1 MMLKDKI
8 KKFKFF
14 ICVNIILATII
25 GVYAQD
31 IDYFIVD
38 TAYYIVGDHFNS
50 SSQLYLYVLTILTV
64 LSIALFITTP
74 ILIYRFT
81 KKTSVEKQIFT
92 IYQIANILIGLQT
105 SMFSLFVLGMSMS
118 CG

>member
-1 MMLKDKI
+1 MLKDKI

-31 IDYFIVD
+31 IDYYIVD
-38 TAYYIVGDHFNS
+38 TAYYIVGNHFNS
-50 SSQLYLYVLTILTV
+50 ISELYLYLLTILTV

>member
-1 MMLKDKI
+1 MLKDKI

-14 ICVNIILATII
+14 ICVNILLATII

-31 IDYFIVD
+31 I
-38 TAYYIVGDHFNS
+38 AYYIVDDYSVS
-50 SSQLYLYVLTILTV
+50 SSELYLYLLTILTV
-64 LSIALFITTP
+64 LSIALFFTTP
-74 ILIYRFT
+74 VLIYRFI

-105 SMFSLFVLGMSMS
+105 SMSSLFVLGMS

>member
-1 MMLKDKI
+1 MLKGKI
-8 KKFKFF
+8 KKFKLF

-31 IDYFIVD
+31 I
-38 TAYYIVGDHFNS
+38 AYYIVDDYS
-50 SSQLYLYVLTILTV
+50 VSISELYLYLLTILTV

-81 KKTSVEKQIFT
+81 KKSNSLSIGFTSTFFQ
-92 IYQIANILIGLQT
+92 
-105 SMFSLFVLGMSMS
+105 
-118 CG
+118 

>member
-1 MMLKDKI
+1 MLKDKI

-14 ICVNIILATII
+14 ICVNIILATIL

-31 IDYFIVD
+31 IDYYIVD
-38 TAYYIVGDHFNS
+38 TAYHIVGDHFNS
-50 SSQLYLYVLTILTV
+50 ISELYLYVLTILTV

-105 SMFSLFVLGMSMS
+105 SLFSLFVLGMSMS

>member
-1 MMLKDKI
+1 MLKDKI
-8 KKFKFF
+8 KKFKFL

-31 IDYFIVD
+31 I
-38 TAYYIVGDHFNS
+38 AYYIVDNYSIS
-50 SSQLYLYVLTILTV
+50 SSELYLYVLTILTV
-64 LSIALFITTP
+64 LSIALFFTTP

-92 IYQIANILIGLQT
+92 IYLIANILIGLQT
-105 SMFSLFVLGMSMS
+105 SMSSLFVLGMSW
-118 CG
+118 G

>member
-1 MMLKDKI
+1 MILKDKI

-25 GVYAQD
+25 GVYAQG
-31 IDYFIVD
+31 I
-38 TAYYIVGDHFNS
+38 AYYIVDDYSVS

-74 ILIYRFT
+74 ILIHRFT
-81 KKTSVEKQIFT
+81 KKTSVGKQIFT
-92 IYQIANILIGLQT
+92 IYLLADILIGFQT
-105 SMFSLFVLGMSMS
+105 SMSSLFVLGLGMS

>member
-1 MMLKDKI
+1 MNGRLHI
-8 KKFKFF
+8 YE
-14 ICVNIILATII
+14 NIILATII

-31 IDYFIVD
+31 IDYYIVD

-50 SSQLYLYVLTILTV
+50 ISELYLYLLTILTV
-64 LSIALFITTP
+64 LSMALFITTP

-105 SMFSLFVLGMSMS
+105 SMFSLFVLGMS

>member
-1 MMLKDKI
+1 MLKDKI
-8 KKFKFF
+8 KKFKFL

-31 IDYFIVD
+31 I
-38 TAYYIVGDHFNS
+38 TYYIVDDYSIS
-50 SSQLYLYVLTILTV
+50 SSELYLYVLTILTV
-64 LSIALFITTP
+64 LSIALFFTTP

-92 IYQIANILIGLQT
+92 IYLIANILIGLQT
-105 SMFSLFVLGMSMS
+105 SMSSLFVLGMSW
-118 CG
+118 G

>member
-14 ICVNIILATII
+14 ICVNIILATIL

-31 IDYFIVD
+31 ID
-38 TAYYIVGDHFNS
+38 YYIVGDHFNS
-50 SSQLYLYVLTILTV
+50 ISELYLYLLTILTV

>member
-1 MMLKDKI
+1 MLKDKI
-8 KKFKFF
+8 KKFKFL

-31 IDYFIVD
+31 V
-38 TAYYIVGDHFNS
+38 AYYIVDDYSIS
-50 SSQLYLYVLTILTV
+50 SSELYLYVLTILTV
-64 LSIALFITTP
+64 LSIALFFTTP

-92 IYQIANILIGLQT
+92 IYLIANILIGLQT
-105 SMFSLFVLGMSMS
+105 SMSSLFVLGMTW
-118 CG
+118 G